1 VTDGFVR
8 RRALTGW
15 AGLLRVL
22 TCFFGNFLA
31 VLRAPSV
38 CLGDL
43 ARGVAS
49 HADRMP
55 RFSAGPPAHVRRH
68 SGRIRVSLRMLACLG
83 LLLPSGA
90 QAADAVRRAF
100 AIPEGDA
107 KVTLKQF
114 AAQSREQ
121 VLYSPDDVG
130 GVRTQAVNG
139 ELAPMEALACMLE
152 RTPLRARQDERTKAI
167 SIIAKAPSQA
177 PPARSSAS
185 HAPHQKPST
194 PSVPSQMKSRTFVSA
209 IVSALSVFTPNLAPG
224 QTAGA
229 DPGSPPL
236 KEAPILLSPFTVDT
250 SKDYGYRRT
259 HAVTAT
265 RIGMPT
271 IESPLNIQVIGA
283 DFLRDIGA
291 DNIQDAFR
299 YTSGISTDDGNEFRP
314 AVRVRGF
321 APSALFRDGFLRYYN
336 FDIDGIEQI
345 EVVKGPNAVF
355 FGRTSPGGIINYT
368 TKKAQFRNETSFQA
382 TLGDHAY
389 YKGLLDSQVSL
400 MGGRMGARVVASKVD
415 AESWLDEKTQK
426 KDFVL
431 ANVIFRPFANLE
443 LYGAVEHT
451 DNLYRGTGF
460 YGMVYNS
467 AFARAKAAGTSPAGE
482 TMDGWR
488 RARVHHHAG
497 PASALRWSVV
507 PAWLQLQQKR
517 RRFLRGGT

>member
-1 VTDGFVR
+1 
-8 RRALTGW
+8 
-15 AGLLRVL
+15 
-22 TCFFGNFLA
+22 
-31 VLRAPSV
+31 
-38 CLGDL
+38 
-43 ARGVAS
+43 
-49 HADRMP
+49 
-55 RFSAGPPAHVRRH
+55 
-68 SGRIRVSLRMLACLG
+68 MLACLG

-130 GVRTQAVNG
+130 GVRTQAVQG
-139 ELAPMEALACMLE
+139 ELAPIEALARMLE

-177 PPARSSAS
+177 PPATANAS

-271 IESPLNIQVIGA
+271 IESP
-283 DFLRDIGA
+283 
-291 DNIQDAFR
+291 
-299 YTSGISTDDGNEFRP
+299 
-314 AVRVRGF
+314 
-321 APSALFRDGFLRYYN
+321 
-336 FDIDGIEQI
+336 
-345 EVVKGPNAVF
+345 
-355 FGRTSPGGIINYT
+355 
-368 TKKAQFRNETSFQA
+368 
-382 TLGDHAY
+382 
-389 YKGLLDSQVSL
+389 
-400 MGGRMGARVVASKVD
+400 
-415 AESWLDEKTQK
+415 
-426 KDFVL
+426 
-431 ANVIFRPFANLE
+431 
-443 LYGAVEHT
+443 
-451 DNLYRGTGF
+451 
-460 YGMVYNS
+460 
-467 AFARAKAAGTSPAGE
+467 
-482 TMDGWR
+482 
-488 RARVHHHAG
+488 
-497 PASALRWSVV
+497 
-507 PAWLQLQQKR
+507 
-517 RRFLRGGT
+517 